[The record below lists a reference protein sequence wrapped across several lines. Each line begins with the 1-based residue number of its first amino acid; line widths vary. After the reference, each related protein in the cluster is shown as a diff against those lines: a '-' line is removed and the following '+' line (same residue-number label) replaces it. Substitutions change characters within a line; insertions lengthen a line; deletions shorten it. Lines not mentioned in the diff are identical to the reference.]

1 MLATMKEVEQDF
13 ERLTETSMLFQGS
26 DWEAQ
31 DGRFTDGVVDYT
43 HAVIYWF
50 ERYSDLVLAKAL
62 VKGMGE
68 DYTVLF
74 DTAVDQWVM
83 TSTYATESWKS

>member
-1 MLATMKEVEQDF
+1 MLSTMQEVEQDF
-13 ERLTETSMLFQGS
+13 ERLTETSMLFHGS

-31 DGRFTDGVVDYT
+31 EGRFIDGDVDYT
-43 HAVIYWF
+43 HKVIYWF

-68 DYTVLF
+68 DFTVLY

-83 TSTYATESWKS
+83 TSTYATESWR

>member
-1 MLATMKEVEQDF
+1 MQ
-13 ERLTETSMLFQGS
+13 LFIGLN
-26 DWEAQ
+26 
-31 DGRFTDGVVDYT
+31 
-43 HAVIYWF
+43 
-50 ERYSDLVLAKAL
+50 DLVLAKAL